1 MSRYT
6 ETLERLIE
14 TLSRLPG
21 VGRKTASRFALHL
34 LKHPKDAQD
43 LAQTINEL
51 QQKIKLCK
59 RCFNISEGDLCSV
72 CSDPGRDGGI
82 ICVVEEVHALVA
94 IEATGVY
101 RGLYHVLHGAISPL
115 EGMGPK
121 ELKVQELIERVK
133 VERPREVIIATDPDV
148 QGEATFLYLSKV
160 LRPLGV
166 KITRIAQGL
175 PAGAE
180 IEYADPRTLSSALE
194 GRREV

>member
-14 TLSRLPG
+14 TLTRLPG

-43 LAQTINEL
+43 LAQAIDEL
-51 QQKIKLCK
+51 QQRIKLCK
-59 RCFNISEGDLCSV
+59 RCFNIAEGDFCAV

-94 IEATGVY
+94 IESTGVY

-148 QGEATFLYLSKV
+148 QGEATFLYLFKV